1 MLWSLKKVDITLY
14 TWNQY
19 VISQLYPQFK
29 NLKQN
34 YKWTAT
40 LILYL
45 KNITQNWYSTTDITW
60 NLYNKVILLI
70 TQ

>member
-19 VISQLYPQFK
+19 NVVISQLYPQFK

-45 KNITQNWYSTTDITW
+45 KNMQQIWQLGICY
-60 NLYNKVILLI
+60 
-70 TQ
+70 